1 MSYQSEKISGNQ
13 YKISFTV
20 PAEEFDA
27 AMQKAYLKNRGRINV
42 PGFRKGKAPRKL
54 IENMYG
60 EAIFYDDAFDLIFP
74 DLYDEAVEK
83 DDLFPVDQPNVEVDQ
98 IGSGQ
103 ELKFT
108 ATVYVKPDITL
119 GDYKGLKGTRH
130 LHPITQEEI
139 DHRMSHDIQKLTVSE
154 DVEGRPLQEGDT
166 ANINYLGTLEGV
178 PFEGGQA
185 DGHDLKLG
193 SGAFIPGFEE
203 QVVGMNVGDE
213 KTITVTFPE
222 QYHAENLAGKE
233 VQFAVKVNGASHE
246 VAPELDDDFAQDV
259 SEHKTFEEYRAA
271 LVKELEERR
280 DEQAESGL
288 ESELI
293 QKAVDAADG
302 DIPEAMISRQVERM
316 FMNMKMQ
323 MVYSGMRM
331 EDYLMYTNTTEKELK
346 ERFRDDARNNVKT
359 DLVLEAIAKQE
370 GIEATQ
376 EDVDAQVEKYAK
388 EINQDVD
395 TYKATLSDNQKEAF
409 KDLAVTRK
417 VVALIKDS
425 ADINVHEG
433 SHDDEPIDVQEVLEQ
448 VTGALEETEEPQE
461 EKKPAKKTRKKKDEE
476 PTEG

>member
-83 DDLFPVDQPNVEVDQ
+83 DDLFPVDQPSVEVDQ

-103 ELKFT
+103 ELQFT

-139 DHRMSHDIQKLTVSE
+139 DHRMSHDIQKMTVSE

-280 DEQAESGL
+280 DKQAESGL
-288 ESELI
+288 ENELI
-293 QKAVDAADG
+293 QQAVDAADG
-302 DIPEAMISRQVERM
+302 DIPEAMINRQVDRM

-331 EDYLMYTNTTEKELK
+331 EDYLMYTNTTEEELK

-376 EDVDAQVEKYAK
+376 EDVDAQVEEYAK
-388 EINQDVD
+388 EINQDVAA
-395 TYKATLSDNQKEAF
+395 YKATLSDNQKEAF

-425 ADINVHEG
+425 ADIDVHEG

-448 VTGALEETEEPQE
+448 VSGALEEKEETTE